1 MNRKSLIRAYK
12 EARRPMGVYR
22 IRNTRDERSLIG
34 RSVDLPAILNRERVS
49 LRFGMHSNA
58 KLQADWNAHGPDAF
72 VFEVLDTLEAP
83 KDQPDYDPTDDL
95 RVLEAM
101 WLDRLQPF
109 TDDGYM
115 RRPPPRS
122 EPLPPAAGSEG

>member
-1 MNRKSLIRAYK
+1 MNRKSIIRAYK
-12 EARRPMGVYR
+12 ETRRPMGIYR
-22 IRNTRDERSLIG
+22 IHNTRDDRSLIG

-58 KLQADWNAHGPDAF
+58 TLQADWNALGPDAF
-72 VFEVLDTLEAP
+72 VFEVLDTLEPP

-95 RVLEAM
+95 RVLEGM

-109 TDDGYM
+109 GEGGYM
-115 RRPPPRS
+115 RRPALR
-122 EPLPPAAGSEG
+122 PLSTSTSPSPDR